1 MIFERK
7 KEIYCI
13 IKEVGDKMLILAKTA
28 LAMMLGFIFAIL
40 CGLIIIPILKKI
52 NFRQHVSNLIG
63 ERHLKKEGTPT
74 MGGII
79 FILPVLITL
88 FLLYIRGSIT
98 FNHNLIILVFVFLSY
113 AFLGFI
119 DDWLKVRYHNN
130 DGLRIT
136 TKFLLQM
143 CIALVFFY
151 IFMKNGGEPV
161 LRISSLNLVLPMG
174 WSFGL
179 FILFLLVGTS
189 NAVNITDGLDGLCGG
204 LSLIAFFAFG
214 IITWSTTWMEGYQ
227 EIAIFCFVLAGSL
240 LGFLLFNSNPAKV
253 FMGDLGSLSL
263 GGAMA
268 TVAIITRHEL
278 SLALIGGV
286 FVVETLSSAIQ
297 IIAIR
302 KFHRKV
308 FKMAPLHHHFEQLG
322 WSERDIVKVFYVVG
336 LLLAMAAITYGV
348 WL

>member
-1 MIFERK
+1 
-7 KEIYCI
+7 
-13 IKEVGDKMLILAKTA
+13 MLILAKTA
-28 LAMMLGFIFAIL
+28 LAMMLGFIFAII
-40 CGLIIIPILKKI
+40 CGLIIIPILKKV
-52 NFRQHVSNLIG
+52 NFRQHVSETIG
-63 ERHLKKEGTPT
+63 ERHQKKEGTPT

-79 FILPVLITL
+79 FIIPVILTL
-88 FLLYIRGSIT
+88 ALLYIRGSIT
-98 FNHNLIILVFVFLSY
+98 LNHNLIILVFVFLAY
-113 AFLGFI
+113 ALLGFI

-130 DGLRIT
+130 QGLRIS

-174 WSFGL
+174 WAFGL
-179 FILFLLVGTS
+179 FILFLLVGSS

-204 LSLIAFFAFG
+204 LSVIAFFAFG

-227 EIAIFCFVLAGSL
+227 EIAIFCFVLVGAL

-253 FMGDLGSLSL
+253 FMGDLGSLAL

-268 TVAIITRHEL
+268 TVAIVTRHEL

-286 FVVETLSSAIQ
+286 FAVETLSSMIQ

>member
-1 MIFERK
+1 MSS
-7 KEIYCI
+7 
-13 IKEVGDKMLILAKTA
+13 MLILAKTA
-28 LAMMLGFIFAIL
+28 LAMMLGFIFAII
-40 CGLIIIPILKKI
+40 CGLIFIPILKKV
-52 NFRQHVSNLIG
+52 NFRQHVSQTVG
-63 ERHLKKEGTPT
+63 ERHQKKEGTPT

-79 FILPVLITL
+79 FIVPVLIAL
-88 FLLYIRGSIT
+88 FLLYLRGSIEL
-98 FNHNLIILVFVFLSY
+98 NHNLIILLFVFVSY
-113 AFLGFI
+113 ALLGFI

-130 DGLRIT
+130 AGLRIT

-143 CIALVFFY
+143 VIALVFFY

-161 LRISSLNLVLPMG
+161 LTISSLNIVIPMG
-174 WSFGL
+174 WTFGL
-179 FILFLLVGTS
+179 FILFLLVGSS
-189 NAVNITDGLDGLCGG
+189 NAVNITDGLDGLCAG
-204 LSLIAFFAFG
+204 LSTIAFVAFG
-214 IITWSTTWMEGYQ
+214 IITWNTTWMEGYQ
-227 EIAIFCFVLAGSL
+227 EVAIFCFILVGAL
-240 LGFLLFNSNPAKV
+240 LGFLLFNANTAKV

-263 GGAMA
+263 GAAMA

-286 FVVETLSSAIQ
+286 FVVETLSSLIQ

-322 WSERDIVKVFYVVG
+322 YSERDIVKAFYVVG

-348 WL
+348 WI